1 MHAVMTF
8 LLSVSTALAQQPS
21 LPPQVI
27 PAPAATPLHSTLL
40 LPKDSSKQIPVVL
53 ILSGSGPTDRN
64 GNSPMLPGK
73 NNTLLML
80 AEGMASNGIASL
92 RYDKRGVGESA
103 GAMVAEADL
112 RLDTYVDDALSWCE
126 QLRKDKRFSAVIIAG
141 HSEGSLIGM
150 LAAKRCN
157 ADGFISISGA
167 GRSAADILR
176 TQLAGKLPPD
186 LAAQSEAI
194 IRGLEA
200 GRTTENP
207 PPALDAIYRPSVQP
221 YMISWFRYDPV
232 KWIATLTCP
241 VLIVQGTTDLQ
252 VGVDDAKRLA
262 AANPKAK
269 LLLIEG
275 MNHVLKEVP
284 ADRDKQIASY
294 SNPDLRLAPE
304 LLTGIVDFVQKVGK

>member
-1 MHAVMTF
+1 
-8 LLSVSTALAQQPS
+8 
-21 LPPQVI
+21 
-27 PAPAATPLHSTLL
+27 
-40 LPKDSSKQIPVVL
+40 
-53 ILSGSGPTDRN
+53 
-64 GNSPMLPGK
+64 
-73 NNTLLML
+73 ML
-80 AEGMASNGIASL
+80 AEGLASNGIASL

-112 RLDTYVDDALSWCE
+112 SLDTYVDDAMAWCE

-167 GRSAADILR
+167 GRSAADVLR
-176 TQLAGKLPPD
+176 TQLAGKLPPG

-194 IRGLEA
+194 LKNLEA
-200 GRTTENP
+200 GRRTENP
-207 PPALDAIYRPSVQP
+207 PPELDAIYRPSVQP
-221 YMISWFRYDPV
+221 YLISWFRYDPA
-232 KWIATLTCP
+232 KWIAALTVP
-241 VLIVQGTTDLQ
+241 VLIVQGTTDIQ
-252 VGVDDAKRLA
+252 VTVDDAKRLA

-269 LLLIEG
+269 LLIIEG

-304 LLTGIVDFVQKVGK
+304 FLVGIVDFVRKVGK

>member
-1 MHAVMTF
+1 MHHALILAVIAF
-8 LLSVSTALAQQPS
+8 AAFAQE
-21 LPPQVI
+21 PPKVAA
-27 PAPAATPLHSTLL
+27 APVAKTLHSTIL
-40 LPKDSSKQIPVVL
+40 LPKDTTRPMPIVL
-53 ILSGSGPTDRN
+53 LISGSGPTDRN
-64 GNSPMLPGK
+64 GNSPMLHGK
-73 NNTLLML
+73 NNSLLML
-80 AEGMASNGIASL
+80 AEGLASNGIASL

-112 RLDTYVDDALSWCE
+112 RLDTYVDDAMSWCE
-126 QLRKDKRFSAVIIAG
+126 QLRKDKRFTAVIIAG

-176 TQLAGKLPPD
+176 TQLAGKLPPE
-186 LAAQSEAI
+186 LAAQSDAI
-194 IRGLEA
+194 LKNLEA
-200 GRTTENP
+200 GKTTENP

-221 YMISWFRYDPV
+221 YLISWFRYDPA
-232 KWIATLTCP
+232 KWIAALTVP

-252 VGVDDAKRLA
+252 VTVDDAKRLA

-269 LLLIEG
+269 LILIEG

-294 SNPDLRLAPE
+294 GNPDLRLAPE
-304 LLTGIVDFVQKVGK
+304 FLVGIVDFVRKVGK